1 MLKFFITKVSIL
13 FFSQII
19 YAQDIDKIINDI
31 DNYFFSLNEFSASF
45 IQENEGG
52 IQEGYFY
59 KNDKRIRI
67 DYNQPTKITIILDK
81 NKAMFFNLDLEEI
94 EYFDPKKTIAKI
106 IFEIFNNNL
115 VENFNKHKIDKNIGK
130 FYINVKHEKI
140 NYLAEIVFELN
151 PLELRMINIVSKEE
165 NISFGL
171 RDHNFNYVF
180 KKNFFSMANPL
191 LKYTKL

>member
-19 YAQDIDKIINDI
+19 YAQDIDKIIKDI

-45 IQENEGG
+45 IQENEGEL
-52 IQEGYFY
+52 QDVYFY

-81 NKAMFFNLDLEEI
+81 NKAMFFNRDLEEI

-191 LKYTKL
+191 LK

>member
-19 YAQDIDKIINDI
+19 YAQDIDKIIKDI
-31 DNYFFSLNEFSASF
+31 DNYFFSLNEFSAAF
-45 IQENEGG
+45 IQENEGEL
-52 IQEGYFY
+52 QEGYFY

-81 NKAMFFNLDLEEI
+81 NKAMFFNRDLEEI

-151 PLELRMINIVSKEE
+151 PLELRMINVVSK
-165 NISFGL
+165 
-171 RDHNFNYVF
+171 
-180 KKNFFSMANPL
+180 
-191 LKYTKL
+191 

>member
-1 MLKFFITKVSIL
+1 LLKFFITKVSIL

-19 YAQDIDKIINDI
+19 YAQDIDKIIKDI

-45 IQENEGG
+45 IQENEGEL
-52 IQEGYFY
+52 QEGYFY

-81 NKAMFFNLDLEEI
+81 NKAMFFNRDLEEI

-191 LKYTKL
+191 LK

>member
-19 YAQDIDKIINDI
+19 YAQDIDKIIKDI
-31 DNYFFSLNEFSASF
+31 DNYFLSLNEFSASF
-45 IQENEGG
+45 IQENEGEL
-52 IQEGYFY
+52 QEGYFY

-67 DYNQPTKITIILDK
+67 DYNQPTKITIIFDK
-81 NKAMFFNLDLEEI
+81 NKAMFFNHDLEEI

-191 LKYTKL
+191 LK

>member
-31 DNYFFSLNEFSASF
+31 DNYFLSLNEFSASF
-45 IQENEGG
+45 IQENEGEL
-52 IQEGYFY
+52 QEGYFY

-67 DYNQPTKITIILDK
+67 DYNQPTKITIIFDK
-81 NKAMFFNLDLEEI
+81 NKAMFFNHDLEEI

-191 LKYTKL
+191 LK

>member
-19 YAQDIDKIINDI
+19 YAQDIDKIIKDI
-31 DNYFFSLNEFSASF
+31 DNYFLSLNEFSASF
-45 IQENEGG
+45 IQENEGEL
-52 IQEGYFY
+52 QEGYFY

-81 NKAMFFNLDLEEI
+81 NKAMFFNRDLEEI

-191 LKYTKL
+191 LK

>member
-19 YAQDIDKIINDI
+19 YAQDIDKIIKDI
-31 DNYFFSLNEFSASF
+31 DNYFLSLNEFSASF
-45 IQENEGG
+45 IQENEGEL
-52 IQEGYFY
+52 QEGYFY

-81 NKAMFFNLDLEEI
+81 NKAMFFNHDLEEI

-191 LKYTKL
+191 LK

>member
-19 YAQDIDKIINDI
+19 YAQDIDKIIKDI

-45 IQENEGG
+45 IQENEGEL
-52 IQEGYFY
+52 QEGYFY

-81 NKAMFFNLDLEEI
+81 NKAMFFNRDLEEI

-191 LKYTKL
+191 LK

>member
-1 MLKFFITKVSIL
+1 
-13 FFSQII
+13 
-19 YAQDIDKIINDI
+19 
-31 DNYFFSLNEFSASF
+31 
-45 IQENEGG
+45 
-52 IQEGYFY
+52 
-59 KNDKRIRI
+59 
-67 DYNQPTKITIILDK
+67 
-81 NKAMFFNLDLEEI
+81 MFFNRDLEEI
-94 EYFDPKKTIAKI
+94 EYFAPKKTIAKI
-106 IFEIFNNNL
+106 ILEIFNNNL

-180 KKNFFSMANPL
+180 KNSICFSNTLKN
-191 LKYTKL
+191 

>member
-19 YAQDIDKIINDI
+19 YAQDIDKIIKDI
-31 DNYFFSLNEFSASF
+31 DNYFFSLIEFSASF
-45 IQENEGG
+45 IQENEGEL
-52 IQEGYFY
+52 QEGYFY

-81 NKAMFFNLDLEEI
+81 NKAMFFNRDLEEI

-191 LKYTKL
+191 LK